1 MGRYEYLAL
10 LAACVVLT
18 LPLEFALHARVWR
31 RPRRA
36 LRARLP
42 VVVVF
47 GVWDTVAIALGHWWF
62 NPRSTTRVELPPGLP
77 VEEIAWLSMVVI
89 FVFMIPVD
97 GWMSKVPNP
106 IVIYDPDVLSGVL
119 SDRHPARG
127 VRLRLRHSHPR
138 DRALGAGGP
147 PISSRCGGSPYLS

>member
-1 MGRYEYLAL
+1 M
-10 LAACVVLT
+10 
-18 LPLEFALHARVWR
+18 HARVWR

-36 LRARLP
+36 LRALLP

-62 NPRSTTRVELPPGLP
+62 NPRSTTGDELPPGLP

-106 IVIYDPDVLSGVL
+106 IVIYDPDVLSGVRFPIDIPL
-119 SDRHPARG
+119 EEFVYAFAMVTLAIALWERAGRRSHPAAVGR
-127 VRLRLRHSHPR
+127 RT
-138 DRALGAGGP
+138 
-147 PISSRCGGSPYLS
+147 